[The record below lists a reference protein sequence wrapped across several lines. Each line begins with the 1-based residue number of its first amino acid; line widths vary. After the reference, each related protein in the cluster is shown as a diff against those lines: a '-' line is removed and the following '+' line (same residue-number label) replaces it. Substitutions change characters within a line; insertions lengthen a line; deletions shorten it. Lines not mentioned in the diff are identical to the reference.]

1 LVDDAELDRLELAA
15 MTLGSVS
22 PHKPVLSPVK
32 TIKRPPLVSDGEA
45 GSSRSVAVTTRDEPV
60 KRKRAGGDE
69 RLIVKIPRAARVPEV
84 TASGSLPRDHEG
96 LVKALAASQE
106 EASRLRQQLEARER
120 EKEGYRER
128 AREWEERAQALSE
141 RWEIADMRVDRLQVQ
156 AAEVHEEMAG
166 LRHAL
171 SVANEQ
177 GSREELGL
185 RIAQLERRVERE
197 YSFLPQLFDP
207 ADSS

>member
-1 LVDDAELDRLELAA
+1 
-15 MTLGSVS
+15 
-22 PHKPVLSPVK
+22 
-32 TIKRPPLVSDGEA
+32 
-45 GSSRSVAVTTRDEPV
+45 
-60 KRKRAGGDE
+60 
-69 RLIVKIPRAARVPEV
+69 
-84 TASGSLPRDHEG
+84 
-96 LVKALAASQE
+96 
-106 EASRLRQQLEARER
+106 
-120 EKEGYRER
+120 
-128 AREWEERAQALSE
+128 
-141 RWEIADMRVDRLQVQ
+141 MRVDRLQVQ

-197 YSFLPQLFDP
+197 YFFLPQLFDP